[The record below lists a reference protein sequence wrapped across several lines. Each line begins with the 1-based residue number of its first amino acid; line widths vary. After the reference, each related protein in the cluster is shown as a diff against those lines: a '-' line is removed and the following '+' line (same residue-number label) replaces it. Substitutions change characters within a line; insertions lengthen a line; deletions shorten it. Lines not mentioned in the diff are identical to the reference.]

1 MFIYLGIVAVSKSS
15 RMTPWIY
22 INKIYVYK
30 VWVKRP
36 KTYILYSVHLHY
48 SALWSPDVVN
58 LDTIKGYE
66 SNTSGNCKFYLTFM
80 DLPFVSMGRSK
91 ASIVNTRQELAYK
104 ANVA

>member
-1 MFIYLGIVAVSKSS
+1 
-15 RMTPWIY
+15 
-22 INKIYVYK
+22 
-30 VWVKRP
+30 
-36 KTYILYSVHLHY
+36 
-48 SALWSPDVVN
+48 VVN

-66 SNTSGNCKFYLTFM
+66 RDTSGNCKFYLTFM